1 MANFGLFSEIAANCN
16 ITSVAEAGSFLKCE
30 KEEEEEE
37 AGVVFNHVLWLDY
50 LSDGACVRVVISCFQ
65 SLSTCMCLNCAAPVT
80 FPLSLQ
86 LHLKS
91 FDFQLHLFTPQ
102 IMSPVPPSL
111 PTNLMHPE
119 TIILPPVSFAL
130 HLQLHLLRHFEKSL
144 PPRELHPPEN
154 EPTEESKEAHCFCI
168 DRLGLCW
175 VTIVKKK

>member
-1 MANFGLFSEIAANCN
+1 
-16 ITSVAEAGSFLKCE
+16 
-30 KEEEEEE
+30 
-37 AGVVFNHVLWLDY
+37 
-50 LSDGACVRVVISCFQ
+50 
-65 SLSTCMCLNCAAPVT
+65 MCLNCAVAFAPVT
-80 FPLSLQ
+80 FLFSFQ

-111 PTNLMHPE
+111 PTNPMHPE

-144 PPRELHPPEN
+144 PPRELHPPED

-175 VTIVKKK
+175 VTIVKKKKRVILETELSVFCCGRVKSCLVKALGLCKRKRRSIEVFSTAGLKGLKKKKFPLPRLRCRFDAPQ